1 MGKIKE
7 IYIELKRE
15 YKDFNEEDIPYL
27 FQQYVNKHY
36 PEVIIRNDNIYSIHR
51 SDAIKM
57 IEGFYRKPEIFINEQ
72 LAELLERHYASKD
85 RQYIVVADHI
95 ELIGQCIKSVNEF

>member
-15 YKDFNEEDIPYL
+15 YKDFDEEDIPYL
-27 FQQYVNKHY
+27 FQQYINKHY

-85 RQYIVVADHI
+85 RQYIVVSDHI
-95 ELIGQCIKSVNEF
+95 ELIGQCIKSINEF